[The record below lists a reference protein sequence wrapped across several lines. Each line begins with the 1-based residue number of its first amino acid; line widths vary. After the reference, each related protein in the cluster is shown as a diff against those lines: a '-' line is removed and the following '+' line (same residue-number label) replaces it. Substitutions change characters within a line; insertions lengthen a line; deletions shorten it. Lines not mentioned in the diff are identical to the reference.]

1 MTYSTG
7 TPITAIKEEK
17 SSAFTKKKFTA
28 CMIWLLKVI
37 WLLYSHKKAFF
48 GKNLHTLIELLNA
61 KLKNVSNI
69 YLALKKR

>member
-1 MTYSTG
+1 
-7 TPITAIKEEK
+7 
-17 SSAFTKKKFTA
+17 
-28 CMIWLLKVI
+28 MIWLLKVI